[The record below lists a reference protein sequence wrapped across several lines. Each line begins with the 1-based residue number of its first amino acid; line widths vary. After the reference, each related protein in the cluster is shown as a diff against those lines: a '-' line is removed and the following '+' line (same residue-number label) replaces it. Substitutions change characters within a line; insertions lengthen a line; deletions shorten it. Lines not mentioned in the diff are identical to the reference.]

1 MESETVFL
9 FLDLGDI
16 HWSPH
21 RSPHNT
27 PTHTSRSPTPTLT
40 HTHTL
45 TRITHSPHSHH
56 THQRR
61 HSVLNTSDIISDQL
75 HFINDS
81 IIMFGGWGGKGKKGD
96 NNEISEAPAKGWNF
110 DPTGFER
117 AAKALKEIN
126 SAPNSDAALEIIKNQ
141 DETKRLEHAA
151 SIEQAKARQ
160 LTAES
165 ERIRTQQ
172 EEQRKTMEQE
182 HYQQQKMAQY
192 QDQLTRKRAEDERAA
207 QQYMREQERQKNEAS
222 QLRLEAEKRATLAQ
236 ELDTRA
242 KAAKDRA
249 LAEAEGRIIQERRN
263 HDLKM
268 KELKA
273 EGEQKMETVLESIKL
288 IGVTIGEGIS
298 NYFSDTDKMMKTV
311 GTLTAIAVGVY
322 TAKVSTGIVGRF
334 VESRLGKPVLV
345 RETSKRTILDMARD
359 PLVTI
364 KEVFSS
370 KDTNALKGVVL
381 EDGLASRLQSV
392 AVSISSY
399 VIKISLCF
407 F

>member
-1 MESETVFL
+1 
-9 FLDLGDI
+9 
-16 HWSPH
+16 
-21 RSPHNT
+21 
-27 PTHTSRSPTPTLT
+27 
-40 HTHTL
+40 
-45 TRITHSPHSHH
+45 
-56 THQRR
+56 
-61 HSVLNTSDIISDQL
+61 
-75 HFINDS
+75 
-81 IIMFGGWGGKGKKGD
+81 
-96 NNEISEAPAKGWNF
+96 
-110 DPTGFER
+110 
-117 AAKALKEIN
+117 
-126 SAPNSDAALEIIKNQ
+126 
-141 DETKRLEHAA
+141 
-151 SIEQAKARQ
+151 
-160 LTAES
+160 
-165 ERIRTQQ
+165 
-172 EEQRKTMEQE
+172 
-182 HYQQQKMAQY
+182 
-192 QDQLTRKRAEDERAA
+192 
-207 QQYMREQERQKNEAS
+207 
-222 QLRLEAEKRATLAQ
+222 
-236 ELDTRA
+236 
-242 KAAKDRA
+242 
-249 LAEAEGRIIQERRN
+249 
-263 HDLKM
+263 
-268 KELKA
+268 
-273 EGEQKMETVLESIKL
+273 VLESIKL